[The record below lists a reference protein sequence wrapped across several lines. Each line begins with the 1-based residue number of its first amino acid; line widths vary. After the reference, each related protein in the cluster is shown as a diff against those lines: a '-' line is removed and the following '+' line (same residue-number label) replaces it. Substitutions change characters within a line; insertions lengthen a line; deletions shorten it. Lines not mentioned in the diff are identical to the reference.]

1 MNYETLPEPKT
12 GGRGGGA
19 SDEGGYETIPASERL
34 QYETMQQSERL
45 QYETIPA
52 SERLQYETIPD
63 SGRLQYDPGYETLPA
78 MRLSPSEPGGQSDFI
93 HLKEGME

>member
-34 QYETMQQSERL
+34 QYETMQPSERL
-45 QYETIPA
+45 QYETIPP
-52 SERLQYETIPD
+52 SE
-63 SGRLQYDPGYETLPA
+63 RLQYDPGYETLPA
-78 MRLSPSEPGGQSDFI
+78 MRLPPSEPGCQSGI
-93 HLKEGME
+93 HIC